1 MGVSAMSEKCD
12 CEKMHHGQ
20 AWKNSEQPQQRLDD
34 FRQVKEQKWQVQVSL
49 EVCIYM
55 KHSYLGD
62 MVYFLSNY
70 GFAWHYYFNEKVW
83 KIFQEDVWMKKK

>member
-1 MGVSAMSEKCD
+1 
-12 CEKMHHGQ
+12 
-20 AWKNSEQPQQRLDD
+20 
-34 FRQVKEQKWQVQVSL
+34 
-49 EVCIYM
+49 M